1 MSCPGAAEAAGAGP
15 TIPEDCE
22 FMPHPQRIRVLYDE
36 AAIAAR
42 NAEMAAEIAARSGPD
57 LLVVA
62 VLKGS
67 FMFVADL
74 IRAMHRTGMS
84 PQVEFVH
91 LSSYRAATISSG
103 QVEILRDVQ
112 SEVRGREVLLV
123 DDILESGRTLAFAK
137 DLLAAR
143 GAARV
148 ESCVLLEKPGKRAV
162 SIQADY
168 VGFECPDY
176 FVVGYGMDVAHSFR
190 QLPYV
195 GVIETAD
202 QAGLPGI

>member
-1 MSCPGAAEAAGAGP
+1 
-15 TIPEDCE
+15 
-22 FMPHPQRIRVLYDE
+22 MPQSQRIRVLYDE

-42 NAEMAAEIAARSGPD
+42 NAEMAAEIAASAGEN

-74 IRAMHRTGMS
+74 IRAMHRAGMA

-112 SEVRGREVLLV
+112 SDVRGRHVLLV

-143 GAARV
+143 GAAKV
-148 ESCVLLEKPGKRAV
+148 SSAVLLEKPGKRAV
-162 SIQADY
+162 NIKADY

-176 FVVGYGMDVAHSFR
+176 FVVGYGMDVAHSYR